1 MAPIAVLTGH
11 TGMITS
17 VNFCPSSRWDLRY
30 VITTSTD
37 GSVAFWTYTHNKG
50 SKANFMSKP
59 ISYHER
65 MRPGQAQMICAAFS
79 PGGQF
84 LAAGSADHHVRV
96 YMMHGDEGPHRILE
110 TEAHTDT
117 VDSIAWAHSGLR
129 FISGSKDGTAHVWHF
144 ESQQWK
150 SHQLLMSTKLPG
162 MQENEEENKKL
173 KVTMVS
179 WVASDDY
186 VITAVNDHSL
196 KVWDSQTG
204 RLTKVLTGHKDE
216 VYVLESHPKDNRI
229 LLSAGHDGHI
239 FIWDINQGAALAQFV
254 NNIEGQGHGAVFD
267 AKWSP
272 DGNSFAAT
280 DSHGH
285 ILTFGFG
292 TGHDRLNI
300 LPKELFFHTDYRPL
314 VRDTNHWVLDEQTQ
328 TAPNLMP
335 PPFLVDIDGNPYP
348 PMLQRLVPGREHCQV
363 DQLIPN
369 IAVGAGGI
377 QEVIEGLPSEE
388 PPRSDIDRMIAA
400 LAQRRYGD
408 GPDPADQQE
417 PSEPQDN
424 PLRQLQSPRSS
435 HRTGMRRNGDV
446 EGVRQTSGNWQRDVN
461 YKWFKKAL
469 IKPLDIYALQ
479 KAKETVNAVGQS
491 EMDVYRREMRRR
503 PVMITTVAVATPS
516 NRTRTRG
523 LTRRRNRV
531 PAYRTRAVRSEQL
544 EEQQEQQQPDEND
557 VSPSNS
563 SSDSDDSTALEEDLK
578 SSSSSESESSG
589 YSDWVADHGVT
600 LEPPKRLK
608 RKPVKKRPQ
617 TPVSDEDK
625 KKSTK
630 NKKVHATKLVQG
642 EIPELFKPPDWLSEV
657 IPRKAP

>member
-1 MAPIAVLTGH
+1 MFLLTKK
-11 TGMITS
+11 
-17 VNFCPSSRWDLRY
+17 NFR
-30 VITTSTD
+30 
-37 GSVAFWTYTHNKG
+37 
-50 SKANFMSKP
+50 SKP

-110 TEAHTDT
+110 TESHTDT
-117 VDSIAWAHSGLR
+117 VDSIAWAHRGLR

-162 MQENEEENKKL
+162 AQDSEEDNKKL

-179 WVASDDY
+179 WVCNDDY

-204 RLTKVLTGHKDE
+204 KLIKVLTGHKDE
-216 VYVLESHPKDNRI
+216 VYVLESHPKDPTV

-239 FIWDINQGAALAQFV
+239 FIWNILQGSSLAQFV

-292 TGHDRLNI
+292 TGHKRLSI

-314 VRDTNHWVLDEQTQ
+314 VRDPNHWVLDEQTQ

-348 PMLQRLVPGREHCQV
+348 PMLQRLVPGREHCNV

-417 PSEPQDN
+417 VPEEN
-424 PLRQLQSPRSS
+424 PLRQMQSPRSG

-461 YKWFKKAL
+461 YKWGKKAL
-469 IKPLDIYALQ
+469 IRPLDTYALHR
-479 KAKETVNAVGQS
+479 AREVVDAVGHS
-491 EMDVYRREMRRR
+491 EMSDYRREMRRR
-503 PVMITTVAVATPS
+503 PVMITTVPVAAPS
-516 NRTRTRG
+516 SRTRTRG

-531 PAYRTRAVRSEQL
+531 PAYRTRAVLS
-544 EEQQEQQQPDEND
+544 EQQEQQEQAENE
-557 VSPSNS
+557 VSPSS
-563 SSDSDDSTALEEDLK
+563 SSDSDDSTAIEEDLK
-578 SSSSSESESSG
+578 SDSDSESESSG

-600 LEPPKRLK
+600 LEPPKRSK
-608 RKPVKKRPQ
+608 RKPVKKRPPTPQ
-617 TPVSDEDK
+617 TDDDK
-625 KKSTK
+625 KKCTK
-630 NKKVHATKLVQG
+630 NKKVHPTKLVQG
-642 EIPELFKPPDWLSEV
+642 EIPELFRPPDWLSEV
-657 IPRKAP
+657 IPRKAPYYPQMGDEVVYFLHGHQLYIDAVKMKNVYDIGSKNQLSSRLRVRFYLKLS